1 MEDIGRLLRESRE
14 KLGLTLEEVERA
26 TRIRRRHLEALER
39 GDPEALPSPVQARG
53 FLRNYADYLGL
64 DADEVLLRYAEKLQ
78 SRNQHPAV
86 KDESR
91 KADPSSGGVQVRTR
105 RFPWLT
111 SDLFIAAFVLIAVL
125 AVVLWGG
132 SQVLAAVQ
140 AEQTTESQ
148 AAGSLLTT
156 ASPAASPSATA
167 LPEGEQGQELP
178 ATAAPDAEVTL
189 PPDLLGEEFSGEG
202 VNLRLL
208 IEKRAWLEVTVDGE
222 QAFAGR
228 VAPGEILEYQG
239 QELVQVL
246 TGNGRGIR
254 VVYNGEDQGV
264 LGGVGEVVSRLWT
277 PQGQI
282 TPTPS
287 ATPSPTA
294 TPPQTDT
301 PTPTPTP
308 TDTPVP

>member
-26 TRIRRRHLEALER
+26 TRIRRHHLEALER
-39 GDPEALPSPVQARG
+39 GDPEAFPSPVQARG

-64 DADEVLLRYAEKLQ
+64 DADDVLLRYAEKLQ
-78 SRNQHPAV
+78 ARNHHPLP
-86 KDESR
+86 KMESPE
-91 KADPSSGGVQVRTR
+91 ADLSNGGVQVRSR

-111 SDLFIAAFVLIAVL
+111 SDLFIAVFIMIAVVG
-125 AVVLWGG
+125 VVLWGG
-132 SQVLAAVQ
+132 SQVLTAVQ
-140 AEQTTESQ
+140 AERAAESQ
-148 AAGSLLTT
+148 AEASLLT
-156 ASPAASPSATA
+156 SPSPVASSTATA
-167 LPEGEQGQELP
+167 PPEGEQRQDNL
-178 ATAAPDAEVTL
+178 ATAPPDAQVTL
-189 PPDLLGEEFSGEG
+189 PPDLLGQEFSGDG
-202 VNLRLL
+202 VNLRILV
-208 IEKRAWLEVTVDGE
+208 EKRAWLEVTVDGE
-222 QAFAGR
+222 QGFTGR

-239 QELVQVL
+239 QEMVQVL

-264 LGGVGEVVSRLWT
+264 LGDVGEVVTRLWT

-287 ATPSPTA
+287 STPTPSA

-308 TDTPVP
+308 TVTQVP